1 LDSIIHFFDALLSL
15 FSVDGV
21 VLFVFVLLGLMSV
34 VDTLNLS
41 IRVAGVL
48 TKRLAIALSL
58 FNILMVFSR
67 MSNMI
72 QAPFVGGMIDSAV
85 NQVAAQGAGP
95 LLETA
100 NEITAFDIVLPK
112 FRMLVLAYTFGA
124 MIGAFLTPTFQR
136 IFSAVILDFE
146 QRKSMARAAAMI
158 FNPVNLL
165 RLKLPGRE
173 HFQKYMDWRRIPKG
187 FLFWHLFVTTFYTI
201 GVLSSLLAGAML
213 PEFRATAATL
223 SGLVN
228 GIATFLLFMLVDPTA
243 ALITDQCILGKR
255 PETDIKVMNFYLIW
269 TKIAGTLLAQLFLVP
284 MAEYVGWAAKV
295 VHAFSGSGTPAI

>member
-1 LDSIIHFFDALLSL
+1 MNFLLDL

-21 VLFVFVLLGLMSV
+21 VLFVFGLLTVMSV

-41 IRVAGVL
+41 IRVAGVF
-48 TKRLAIALSL
+48 TKRLAIALTL

-72 QAPFVGGMIDSAV
+72 QAPFVGGMVD
-85 NQVAAQGAGP
+85 GAILASPAGQAE
-95 LLETA
+95 LLV
-100 NEITAFDIVLPK
+100 IPK
-112 FRMLVLAYTFGA
+112 FRMLILAYTLGA

-136 IFSAVILDFE
+136 VFSSVIFEFE
-146 QRKSMARAAAMI
+146 ERKSMARAAVRI
-158 FNPVNLL
+158 FNPANLL
-165 RLKLPGRE
+165 KLRLPARE
-173 HFQKYMDWRRIPKG
+173 HFERYANWKNIPKG
-187 FLFWHLFVTTFYTI
+187 FIVWNLFVTSFYTV
-201 GVLSSLLAGAML
+201 GVMSSLLAGAMF

-255 PETDIKVMNFYLIW
+255 DEADVKVMNFYLIW
-269 TKIAGTLLAQLFLVP
+269 SKIFGTLLAQLLLVP
-284 MAEYVGWAAKV
+284 MAKYVGWAAV
-295 VHAFSGSGTPAI
+295 MVNRISEYWSLNV